1 MLFWKDGKRRQKGIF
16 SVFLMTAMHGSES
29 KEVFVGD
36 HRSLLLRILSHKSS
50 SSLPRKRNVLTHE
63 IERETCIDLNELVVR
78 EVTV

>member
-1 MLFWKDGKRRQKGIF
+1 MKEGRKVFF

-36 HRSLLLRILSHKSS
+36 HSFLLLQILSHKSP